1 MPVCRSSG
9 PLIIYFLYLYVMEKE
24 FNVTGNCLPDRHYM
38 ADTSAKFKS
47 IMRLVEQGKYFA
59 INRPRQYGKTT
70 MLFALTD
77 ALKKNDDYV
86 VFRLSFEGVG
96 DVVFETEEKFCEMFL
111 DLLRIRAE
119 QQKKTELEQAISVEI
134 SKTHSFKLLS
144 AAISNV
150 VSASGRKVV
159 VLIDEV
165 DKSSNNQLFVSFLGI
180 LRDKYLERGDIPTF
194 HSVVLAGVHDVKSL
208 KLKIRPEEER
218 KLNSPWNISADFKV
232 NMNLLPNEIR
242 PMLEEYGRD
251 RSVEVDAQAVAERLF
266 YHTSGHPFLVSSLCK
281 MFDEDMLLQKT
292 EQTWTVDDVDTA
304 AYQLA
309 KESTVNFDDLSK
321 NLDNNEV
328 LYQLTQDVALN
339 NRQLPFNVNDPVANL
354 GILYGIFANREGYL
368 AIHNRIYQEV
378 ITSKMSFKAMRLN
391 GSMLQ
396 RHDDGFWMPG
406 NHLDIRKV
414 LLKFQ
419 EMMREEQS
427 KKYEEFIEREGRLLF
442 LAFLKPVLNGHGYAL
457 KEPQISDEKRLD
469 VFVAYHERRYV
480 VELKLWYGQQAHEN
494 GLDQLT
500 AYLDSMGLEE
510 GYLLI
515 FDHRKTKQ
523 WADKEVVWKGKKIF
537 IVWT

>member
-1 MPVCRSSG
+1 
-9 PLIIYFLYLYVMEKE
+9 MEKE
-24 FNVTGNCLPDRHYM
+24 FNVTGNCLPSRHYM

-47 IMRLVEQGKYFA
+47 TIRLVEQGKYFA

-86 VFRLSFEGVG
+86 VFRMSFEGVG
-96 DVVFETEEKFCEMFL
+96 DVVFETEEKFCALFL
-111 DLLRIRAE
+111 DLLQYE
-119 QQKKTELEQAISVEI
+119 MELQGNTELANFLSQEMTQTVTLREL
-134 SKTHSFKLLS
+134 SKVITRLVTV
-144 AAISNV
+144 A
-150 VSASGRKVV
+150 RKQLV

-165 DKSSNNQLFVSFLGI
+165 DKSSNNQLFVSFLGM
-180 LRDKYLERGDIPTF
+180 LRDKYLLRDSIPTF
-194 HSVVLAGVHDVKSL
+194 HSVVLAGVYDVKSL
-208 KLKIRPEEER
+208 KLKIRPEDER

-232 NMNLLPNEIR
+232 NMNLLPNEIV
-242 PMLEEYGRD
+242 PMLEEYGGD
-251 RSVEVDAQAVAERLF
+251 RGVQVDAQAVAERLF
-266 YHTSGHPFLVSSLCK
+266 YYTSGHPFLVSKLCK
-281 MFDEDMLLQKT
+281 MFDEDMLPEKS

-304 AYQLA
+304 AHQLA

-354 GILYGIFANREGYL
+354 GMLYGIFANREGQL

-396 RHDDGFWMPG
+396 RHDDGFWLPG
-406 NHLDIRKV
+406 NHLDMRKV

-500 AYLDSMGLEE
+500 AYLDSMGLDE